1 MDAVSSSYRTTIV
14 YTLTAVVAIAAQMLF
29 PDVVTIGCALAIA
42 MLGVPHGSLDLHL
55 LSTRSQRL
63 RELAIYLGSIAVVLA
78 VWYVAPSIM
87 LAIFLLNSA
96 WHFGDCDIRLQG
108 RWRTPVVMLYGLA
121 TLVLLIQPA
130 DASVLWIIEEL
141 VGQPVDVASTPL
153 ANLYTSLWPRVLVMV
168 SVVMLP
174 LIDGQ
179 YWRSTLPRGILM
191 VIVSLTVPSLLAFT
205 WYFVAV
211 HSWTS
216 MDRLRYALDHASPW
230 TWRRLLLAAA
240 PLSVITFVGIAIAS
254 MTVSTAGVLTVL
266 FVALSALTVPHSRL
280 FRRVYS

>member
-63 RELAIYLGSIAVVLA
+63 RELAIYLGSIAVVLG

-108 RWRTPVVMLYGLA
+108 RWRTPVVLVYGLA
-121 TLVLLIQPA
+121 TLVMLIQPT
-130 DASVLWIIEEL
+130 DASVLWIIVEL

-153 ANLYTSLWPRVLVMV
+153 ANLYTSLWPRLLVMV
-168 SVVMLP
+168 AVVLLP
-174 LIDGQ
+174 LIGGQ
-179 YWRSTLPRGILM
+179 HWRSTLPRSAVM
-191 VIVSLTVPSLLAFT
+191 VVVSLAVPSLLAFT

-216 MDRLRYALDHASPW
+216 MDRLRYALDHAAPW
-230 TWRRLLLAAA
+230 TWIRMLRAAA
-240 PLSVITFVGIAIAS
+240 PLSVITFVGIAVAS